1 MRDFVWELGT
11 EELPA
16 DFVDAALAQWQSLI
30 PASFKDVDVH
40 PQKIYYYG
48 TPRRLAVYCQGL
60 PERQADQQ
68 VEVKGPA
75 VQAAYRNGEPTPALL
90 GFLRAR
96 QAELTQVERRQ
107 TPKGEFVYLRQ
118 TLPGR
123 PTPEVLATLVPRWW
137 QGLTGPRFMRWGDGP
152 VKFSRPIRW
161 VLALWGDQVVPV
173 TLENGSER
181 LHSDRM
187 SYGHRVLH
195 PDPVCI
201 PRAEAYLDCLRQAG
215 VEPDVQRRQ
224 AKIRQELERV
234 IPADSRVEVPAD
246 LLAEVT
252 QLVEWP
258 SGILGSFDPAYL
270 HLPTPV
276 ITTVM
281 TQHQRYFPVFAAQG
295 HLLPHFVAISNGHPA
310 CAATIRQGN
319 ERVLQARLADAQ
331 FFYQTDMRQPLAAYV
346 PQLAQVTFQ
355 EQLGSVWDKVRR
367 METLLRRT
375 LAATSYPETCVQDI
389 LRAAHL
395 CKADLVT
402 QMVGEFSE
410 LQGVMGGHYAAQ
422 TGETAAVAQAIAEHY
437 QDVPTT
443 LVGQW
448 VALADRLD
456 TVVGILAVGL
466 VPTGSSD
473 PFALRRAVRTIVLI
487 AAQIYPTYPL
497 NLAQLVLDMVDIV
510 AVDYPACPREEIQRQ
525 WYLLL
530 GQRLQSLLQE
540 QGLDYDLIHALVDP
554 HQPAMLAK
562 ISANLQDFFHRANLL
577 QNLRTNGIL
586 QAIYATVNRASR
598 LANQGTLPPDVLTP
612 EGVIDP
618 QQLQQP
624 IEQELYQA
632 VTQLL
637 AQATATQRTGDYDG
651 LIQGLQAIAPVLA
664 RFFDGPESVLVMDAN
679 PDIQRNRLN
688 LLGLIRNSAS
698 VLADFSQIV
707 KT

>member
-1 MRDFVWELGT
+1 MTDFVWELGT

-16 DFVDAALAQWQSLI
+16 DFVAAALAQWQSLI
-30 PASFKDVDVH
+30 PASFQEVDVQ
-40 PQKIYYYG
+40 PQRIEYYG

-60 PERQADQQ
+60 PAKQADQQ

-75 VQAAYRNGEPTPALL
+75 VQVAYRNGEPTPALL

-96 QAELTQVERRQ
+96 QAELSQVERRQ

-123 PTPEVLATLVPRWW
+123 PMPEVLATLIPRWW
-137 QGLTGPRFMRWGDGP
+137 QGLSGPRFMRWGDGP

-161 VLALWGDQVVPV
+161 LLALWGEQVVPV
-173 TLENGSER
+173 TLENGSEC
-181 LHSDRM
+181 LHSDRI

-195 PDPVCI
+195 PGPVVI

-215 VEPDVQRRQ
+215 VEPDVRLRQRTIQ
-224 AKIRQELERV
+224 QELERV
-234 IPADSRVEVPAD
+234 IPADSRVDVPD
-246 LLAEVT
+246 ELLAEVT

-258 SGILGSFDPAYL
+258 SGILGRFDPAYL
-270 HLPTPV
+270 HLPPAV

-281 TQHQRYFPVFAAQG
+281 TQHQRYFPVFAVQG
-295 HLLPHFVAISNGHPA
+295 DLLPYFVAVSNGHPA
-310 CAATIRQGN
+310 CADTIRQGN

-367 METLLRRT
+367 IERLLTQTLGE
-375 LAATSYPETCVQDI
+375 TSYPEAWVRDI
-389 LRAAHL
+389 LRTAHL

-466 VPTGSSD
+466 IPTGSSD
-473 PFALRRAVRTIVLI
+473 PFALRRAMRTIVLMTV
-487 AAQIYPTYPL
+487 QIYPTYPL
-497 NLAQLVLDMVDIV
+497 NLAQLLARMMDIL
-510 AVDYPACPREEIQRQ
+510 AADYPGFHREELQHH
-525 WYLLL
+525 WYFLL

-540 QGLDYDLIHALVDP
+540 KGLDYDLIQALVDP

-562 ISANLQDFFHRANLL
+562 ISANLPDLFHRADLL
-577 QNLRTNGIL
+577 QTLRANGVL
-586 QAIYATVNRASR
+586 QAIYATVNRATR

-618 QQLQQP
+618 QHFQQP

-637 AQATATQRTGDYDG
+637 NQATATQRTGNYDG
-651 LIQGLQAIAPVLA
+651 LIQGLQAINPVLA

-688 LLGLIRNSAS
+688 LLGLIRNSAL
-698 VLADFSQIV
+698 VLADFAQIV

>member
-1 MRDFVWELGT
+1 MTDFVWELGT

-16 DFVDAALAQWQSLI
+16 DFVAAALAQWQSLI
-30 PASFKDVDVH
+30 PASFQEVEVQ
-40 PQKIYYYG
+40 PQRIDYYG

-60 PERQADQQ
+60 PAKQADQQ

-75 VQAAYRNGEPTPALL
+75 VQVAYRDGEPTPALL

-96 QAELTQVERRQ
+96 QAELSQVERRQ
-107 TPKGEFVYLRQ
+107 TPKGEFVYLQQ

-123 PTPEVLATLVPRWW
+123 PMPEVLATLIPRWW

-161 VLALWGDQVVPV
+161 LLALWGDQVVPV
-173 TLENGSER
+173 TLENGSEC
-181 LHSDRM
+181 LHSDRI

-195 PDPVCI
+195 PGPVVI

-215 VEPDVQRRQ
+215 VEPDVRLRQRTIQ
-224 AKIRQELERV
+224 HELERV
-234 IPADSRVEVPAD
+234 IPADSRVDVPDD

-252 QLVEWP
+252 HLVEWP
-258 SGILGSFDPAYL
+258 SGILGRFDPAYL
-270 HLPTPV
+270 RLPPAV

-295 HLLPHFVAISNGHPA
+295 DLLPYFVAVSNGHPA
-310 CAATIRQGN
+310 CADTIRQGN

-355 EQLGSVWDKVRR
+355 EQLGSVLAKVRR
-367 METLLRRT
+367 IERLLTQTLGE
-375 LAATSYPETCVQDI
+375 TSYPEAWVRDI

-466 VPTGSSD
+466 LPTGSSD
-473 PFALRRAVRTIVLI
+473 PFALRRAMRTIVLI
-487 AAQIYPTYPL
+487 TVQIYPTYPL
-497 NLAQLVLDMVDIV
+497 NLAQLLARMMDIL
-510 AVDYPACPREEIQRQ
+510 AADYPGFQREELQHQ

-540 QGLDYDLIHALVDP
+540 KGLDYDLIHALVDP

-562 ISANLQDFFHRANLL
+562 ISANLPDLFHRADLL
-577 QNLRTNGIL
+577 PTLRANGVL
-586 QAIYATVNRASR
+586 QTIYATVNRATR
-598 LANQGTLPPDVLTP
+598 LANQGTLPLDVLTP

-618 QQLQQP
+618 QHFQQP

-637 AQATATQRTGDYDG
+637 RQATATQRTGNYDG
-651 LIQGLQAIAPVLA
+651 LIQGLQAINPVLA

-688 LLGLIRNSAS
+688 LLGLIRNSAL
-698 VLADFSQIV
+698 VLADFAQIV